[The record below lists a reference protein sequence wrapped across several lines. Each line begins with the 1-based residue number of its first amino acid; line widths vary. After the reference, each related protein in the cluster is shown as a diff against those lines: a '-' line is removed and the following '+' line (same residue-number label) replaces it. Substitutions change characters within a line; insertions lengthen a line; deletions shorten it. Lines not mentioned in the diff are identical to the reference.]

1 MESAT
6 ASSVPRSDRVL
17 LHQVHP
23 VKLAADISASL
34 ISNVLLWNHAAIAGI
49 AIRLAL
55 PLAGSAITLR
65 YGDVERLRS
74 TPAGRYVLEHMPSSA
89 TAVRL
94 AGDVLMALGCWFRR
108 PAVIVIGAAVIGAGW
123 SHGLVRP
130 PRAR

>member
-1 MESAT
+1 MKSAA
-6 ASSVPRSDRVL
+6 ASRVSRSDRVL

-34 ISNVLLWNHAAIAGI
+34 MSNVLLWNHVAVAGI

-65 YGDVERLRS
+65 YGHLERLRS
-74 TPAGRYVLEHMPSSA
+74 TLAGRYVVEHMAPSA
-89 TAVRL
+89 MAVRL

-108 PAVIVIGAAVIGAGW
+108 PTVIVIGASVIAAGW

-130 PRAR
+130 PLAR

>member
-1 MESAT
+1 MKSAT
-6 ASSVPRSDRVL
+6 ASSVSRSDRVL

-23 VKLAADISASL
+23 LKLAADISASL
-34 ISNVLLWNHAAIAGI
+34 ISNALLWNHAAVAGI

-55 PLAGSAITLR
+55 PLAGSAITLG

-74 TPAGRYVLEHMPSSA
+74 TPTGRYVLEHMPPSA

-108 PAVIVIGAAVIGAGW
+108 PAVIVIGAAVIAAGW
-123 SHGLVRP
+123 SHGLVRLP
-130 PRAR
+130 QAR